1 MAQNTEVSRTGV
13 PAIDSAKESLRYL
26 LDHVFE
32 QGVECRRG
40 DGGKGE
46 CDHSRCARLDA
57 IIRFASRNF
66 AHQER
71 ALAELGYPE
80 AQRYQDDH
88 TALVERLTIMR
99 DSHVCADRDGSKVH
113 DFIAHWTSEHAK
125 RCDPHLSR
133 WASTRRVA

>member
-1 MAQNTEVSRTGV
+1 MPTARTPLRFYFRFLAGRQEQLAFGV
-13 PAIDSAKESLRYL
+13 
-26 LDHVFE
+26 
-32 QGVECRRG
+32 
-40 DGGKGE
+40 
-46 CDHSRCARLDA
+46 
-57 IIRFASRNF
+57 
-66 AHQER
+66 QER

-125 RCDPHLSR
+125 RCDPQLSR